1 MPLRSTHFTIKKYQS
16 TENSLKQIMR
26 YFKWVDTVKFIT
38 TDNLL
43 NSCIR
48 RNQTKLYIYAFSSF

>member
-1 MPLRSTHFTIKKYQS
+1 MPLRSTHFTIQKLQS

-43 NSCIR
+43 NSCIS